1 MLAMVTRK
9 FDSPPPL
16 HAMLMKENLKTST
29 QTKNIL
35 SPSEYEALESPVK
48 LSERSHT
55 ENDWP
60 GQPLPFRH
68 QNAEVGQGVRR
79 VETTRK
85 NVSGF

>member
-9 FDSPPPL
+9 FDPPPTSPCY
-16 HAMLMKENLKTST
+16 ADKENLKTST

-48 LSERSHT
+48 LSERLHT

-85 NVSGF
+85 NASGF